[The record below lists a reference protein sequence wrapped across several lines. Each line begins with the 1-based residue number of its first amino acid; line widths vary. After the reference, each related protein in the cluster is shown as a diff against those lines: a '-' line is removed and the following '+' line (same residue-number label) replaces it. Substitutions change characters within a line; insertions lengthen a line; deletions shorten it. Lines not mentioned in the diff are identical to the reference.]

1 MFVNSIFAPYKIN
14 NLALF
19 PRLKTCIDNEASV
32 SGEWNVIWRH
42 YVCYRSEECYEAVSP
57 VKSVYHRAISCVL
70 TLAQSTCVT
79 AAPNNCSPQQ
89 LNMTQL
95 LVIVSLLSLR
105 YGFKIF
111 LSLFN
116 KTWIKI
122 WSRKLTVVHLIF
134 L

>member
-1 MFVNSIFAPYKIN
+1 MKHLYQVNGMSFEGIMSAT
-14 NLALF
+14 
-19 PRLKTCIDNEASV
+19 RV
-32 SGEWNVIWRH
+32 RNVMK
-42 YVCYRSEECYEAVSP
+42 AVSP
-57 VKSVYHRAISCVL
+57 VKSVYHRAISCAS

-122 WSRKLTVVHLIF
+122 
-134 L
+134 

>member
-1 MFVNSIFAPYKIN
+1 MKHLYQVNGMSFEGIMSATGV
-14 NLALF
+14 
-19 PRLKTCIDNEASV
+19 R
-32 SGEWNVIWRH
+32 NVMK
-42 YVCYRSEECYEAVSP
+42 AVSP

-70 TLAQSTCVT
+70 TLEQSTCVT

-111 LSLFN
+111 HHFSTKHGLKYEAGN
-116 KTWIKI
+116 
-122 WSRKLTVVHLIF
+122 
-134 L
+134 